1 MNAALDFLFA
11 TGCRRAPKGWLYWPI
26 RVYTAIFTL
35 WVVWSATF
43 SRIDTLS
50 LTVIFLCLMYVPS
63 FLLVGASYK
72 SVAEAPSPLDW
83 LLSAASAVCAVYFI
97 VKIPETATRISL
109 FDELRTDQMAMAAIL
124 IALTLEITRRTV
136 GVLLAFI
143 VVCFIIYNLFGHALP
158 GQLGHGYISVGH
170 FLDLNTYTTDGLFG
184 VPVRV
189 AATYAFL
196 FVLFGTFLEKAG
208 GGDFFFNVAAAL
220 TGRSIGGPAKIA
232 VASSALFG
240 TMSGSPTS
248 DVVATGSITIPMMKR
263 LGYKPELAAGV
274 EVAASTGGSI
284 LPPVMGSAAFIMA
297 EVIGAD
303 YSDIA
308 VAALLPAA
316 LYYIGVMLQV
326 HLRSVNLNLAPLDQ
340 NELPSLGW
348 TFRNGGHFLL
358 PLVGLVILLVAG
370 YSPTMV
376 AAASA
381 VGVWAV
387 SFLNRRSRLS
397 LKKTFEALSDTA
409 IRMIG
414 VTGACA
420 AAGLVIGGIT
430 MTGLAAKFSF
440 ITFALAGDS
449 LLLALL
455 LSACVTLILGLGMP
469 TPSAY
474 VLAAVLVGP
483 TLVNDYGFPEMNAHL
498 FLLYFAV
505 LSAMTPPVAVAAYAA
520 AAISDANPLKIAV
533 VAMRLAVVAFVV
545 PFMFVLNPLI
555 LTPLASLSAFI
566 DSVAICLACIVIAA
580 ACEVRWSGPSL
591 IPAKLGMFGAAILL
605 SVPLM
610 LPKAIGAVLALA
622 LLALCLRKYQTR
634 SVSAD
639 NFA

>member
-1 MNAALDFLFA
+1 
-11 TGCRRAPKGWLYWPI
+11 
-26 RVYTAIFTL
+26 
-35 WVVWSATF
+35 
-43 SRIDTLS
+43 
-50 LTVIFLCLMYVPS
+50 
-63 FLLVGASYK
+63 
-72 SVAEAPSPLDW
+72 
-83 LLSAASAVCAVYFI
+83 
-97 VKIPETATRISL
+97 
-109 FDELRTDQMAMAAIL
+109 
-124 IALTLEITRRTV
+124 
-136 GVLLAFI
+136 
-143 VVCFIIYNLFGHALP
+143 
-158 GQLGHGYISVGH
+158 
-170 FLDLNTYTTDGLFG
+170 
-184 VPVRV
+184 
-189 AATYAFL
+189 
-196 FVLFGTFLEKAG
+196 
-208 GGDFFFNVAAAL
+208 
-220 TGRSIGGPAKIA
+220 
-232 VASSALFG
+232 
-240 TMSGSPTS
+240 
-248 DVVATGSITIPMMKR
+248 
-263 LGYKPELAAGV
+263 
-274 EVAASTGGSI
+274 
-284 LPPVMGSAAFIMA
+284 
-297 EVIGAD
+297 
-303 YSDIA
+303 
-308 VAALLPAA
+308 
-316 LYYIGVMLQV
+316 
-326 HLRSVNLNLAPLDQ
+326 
-340 NELPSLGW
+340 
-348 TFRNGGHFLL
+348 
-358 PLVGLVILLVAG
+358 VILLVAG

-387 SFLNRRSRLS
+387 SLLNRRPRLS